1 MKKLAIENIDA
12 IMKQKEL
19 KSAAISARN
28 DATTRCPSGSSVD
41 LRKFEAAVSDA
52 GFGIDYISG
61 HTVAG
66 YSMFGYRTY
75 RISDSNGFHINFT
88 VEF

>member
-12 IMKQKEL
+12 IMKQKAI
-19 KSAAISARN
+19 KAAANSARSE
-28 DATTRCPSGSSVD
+28 ATTRFPSGSSVD
-41 LRKFEAAVSDA
+41 LRKFEATVSDA

-66 YSMFGYRTY
+66 YSMFGSCTY
-75 RISDSNGFHINFT
+75 RISDSDGFHINFT

>member
-12 IMKQKEL
+12 IMKQK
-19 KSAAISARN
+19 AIKAKAVSARIE
-28 DATTRCPSGSSVD
+28 ATTRYPSGSSVD

-52 GFGIDYISG
+52 GFSIDYISS
-61 HTVAG
+61 HAVAG
-66 YSMFGYRTY
+66 YSMFGYCTY
-75 RISDSNGFHINFT
+75 RISDCDGFHINFT